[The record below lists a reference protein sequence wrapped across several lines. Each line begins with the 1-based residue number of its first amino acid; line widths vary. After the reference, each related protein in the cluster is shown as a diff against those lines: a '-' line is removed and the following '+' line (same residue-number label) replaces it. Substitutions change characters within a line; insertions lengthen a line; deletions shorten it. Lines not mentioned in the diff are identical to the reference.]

1 MVRLGEYDT
10 STTEDGEHLDV
21 YIDKTVAHGRIPRWF
36 IDDIGMLYL
45 VKDVVFNG
53 KFWDWYSIE
62 KSQLTKYRLVNPI

>member
-1 MVRLGEYDT
+1 MIRLGEYDT

-45 VKDVVFNG
+45 AKDVVFNG
-53 KFWDWYSIE
+53 KFWD
-62 KSQLTKYRLVNPI
+62 